1 MIHLCAEMK
10 EATKAMDLFTDMTE
24 RRGLMPTPDAYN
36 ALIHACAS
44 DRDYFT
50 QAWKYATEMQQAGF
64 PIGKRELNVLL
75 VACGRTGELTRARL
89 LIKHMLVC
97 GDKSKAPNAMSY
109 MSLFRA
115 YANYRPDPK
124 RESVTADTTFNE
136 ALQSDAVKLLPTMA
150 GAQKFAPPRDLVE
163 KQLTYEDIPLSQKVV
178 LSKMDILPEARAVL
192 TYLRLNHPEFVD
204 TQLMNAYLDI
214 CMDQKNPKELQRA
227 YTVEMRGFMDV
238 VRDITVLAGGKE
250 IKAPRILRNCYT
262 FKTAVQSA
270 AVSRK
275 LVFGRRVI
283 EDREQ
288 YKATIP
294 PKNSDGTADVN
305 IYHQMSEKQ
314 RRKID
319 SETELW
325 ILRLLAK
332 CELLGEAK
340 QRIAVLA
347 PIYKWEWEDLQ
358 TVYTKAI
365 QVEDEGT
372 AAFVKQVTGKA
383 DVESRRLERH
393 ERRNRRW
400 L

>member
-1 MIHLCAEMK
+1 MIHQCARTK

-24 RRGLMPTPDAYN
+24 RRGIMPTPDAYN

-50 QAWKYATEMQQAGF
+50 QAWKYATEMQKAGF

-124 RESVTADTTFNE
+124 RENITPETAFSE
-136 ALQSDAVKLLPTMA
+136 ALQTDAVKLMPTMA
-150 GAQKFAPPRDLVE
+150 GAHKSAPPKDLVE
-163 KQLTYEDIPLSQKVV
+163 KQLTYDDIPLSQKVV
-178 LSKMDILPEARAVL
+178 LDKADILPEARAVL
-192 TYLRLNHPEFVD
+192 TYLRLNHPKFVD

-214 CMDQKNPKELQRA
+214 CLDQKNPTELQRA
-227 YTVEMRGFMDV
+227 YTVEMRGFMDTV
-238 VRDITVLAGGKE
+238 TEITVLAGEKE
-250 IKAPRILRNCYT
+250 FKAPRILRNIFT
-262 FKTAVQSA
+262 FKTALQSA

-275 LVFGRRVI
+275 HIFGRRVM
-283 EDREQ
+283 EDREL

-294 PKNSDGTADVN
+294 PKAAGGSSDVN
-305 IYHQMSEKQ
+305 TYHQMSEKQ

-325 ILRLLAK
+325 IVRLLAK

-340 QRIAVLA
+340 QRISVLL
-347 PIYKWEWEDLQ
+347 PIYKWQWDDLK
-358 TVYTKAI
+358 TVYVKAI

-372 AAFVKQVTGKA
+372 AAFIKQITGKA
-383 DVESRRLERH
+383 DVESRRMERH
-393 ERRNRRW
+393 ERQNRRW